1 MCRMLVL
8 LCVSSTCL
16 ATSQHPTN
24 QHKPEERPDGQSY
37 WNKISS
43 DIKTSSTICATNDK
57 SLFAETGSNQTPKL
71 QPSQKEMNGEES
83 LYSSPFTL
91 PKSGFQAPSSASL
104 SSLLYP
110 PNHWPKIPSGLHAV
124 AVLMGHARDGKRT
137 SVSCTCQGKHGEHH
151 RGTTHGT
158 LAHRIA
164 GQSGPIGPII
174 NGLEQTAAGSLRK
187 LHGER
192 CETRIPPKC

>member
-1 MCRMLVL
+1 MFPLHAL
-8 LCVSSTCL
+8 PLHNTL
-16 ATSQHPTN
+16 QTSTN
-24 QHKPEERPDGQSY
+24 QKKDQMDNLIGTKFRV
-37 WNKISS
+37 
-43 DIKTSSTICATNDK
+43 TSK
-57 SLFAETGSNQTPKL
+57 HHPLFAPQMTRACSQRLGLIRPPNFSPPKE
-71 QPSQKEMNGEES
+71 EMTGEES
-83 LYSSPFTL
+83 LYSFTL

-124 AVLMGHARDGKRT
+124 AVLMGHVRYGKRT

>member
-1 MCRMLVL
+1 MFPLHAL
-8 LCVSSTCL
+8 PLHNTL
-16 ATSQHPTN
+16 QTSTN
-24 QHKPEERPDGQSY
+24 QKKDQTDNLIGTKFRV
-37 WNKISS
+37 
-43 DIKTSSTICATNDK
+43 TSK
-57 SLFAETGSNQTPKL
+57 HHPLFAPQTTRACSQRLGLIRPPNFSPPKE
-71 QPSQKEMNGEES
+71 EMTGEES
-83 LYSSPFTL
+83 LYSFTL

-104 SSLLYP
+104 CSLLYP
-110 PNHWPKIPSGLHAV
+110 PNHWTKIPSGLHAV
-124 AVLMGHARDGKRT
+124 AVLMGHVRYGKRT

-164 GQSGPIGPII
+164 EGMHTGQSGPIGPII

>member
-1 MCRMLVL
+1 MFPLHAL
-8 LCVSSTCL
+8 PLHNTL
-16 ATSQHPTN
+16 QTSTN
-24 QHKPEERPDGQSY
+24 QKKDQTDNLIGTKFRV
-37 WNKISS
+37 
-43 DIKTSSTICATNDK
+43 TSK
-57 SLFAETGSNQTPKL
+57 HHPLFAPQTTRACSQTLGLIRPPNFSPPKE
-71 QPSQKEMNGEES
+71 EMTGEES
-83 LYSSPFTL
+83 LYCYSFTL

-110 PNHWPKIPSGLHAV
+110 PNHWIKIPSGLHAV

-164 GQSGPIGPII
+164 EGMHTGQSGLIGPII